1 VTCRFSESEY
11 ADLKTKAD
19 SAGVK
24 VSGLIRESVTK
35 VRAWTP
41 IHTAAEKERVR
52 QVARIGNN
60 LNQIA
65 RSVNQQGIVKH
76 ELDILAR
83 LKSIQDDLRKSLGV
97 SDAH

>member
-1 VTCRFSESEY
+1 MTCRFSESEY

-24 VSGLIRESVTK
+24 VSGLIREAVPK

-65 RSVNQQGIVKH
+65 RAVNQQGVVKH